1 MTALV
6 FLIFELRA
14 AALSQTVWEISIF
27 ISYRSASLSLLG
39 SSIFLACWCL
49 CCLWSGVCLFACTG
63 LSFLFH
69 PCLCAWNSAEQGKSG
84 GRTKPQDLCQWPGH
98 HSQGTRTIG
107 VFTPS
112 LPQWF
117 CLQSWKNCVFCSY
130 SELKLSHANLFGW
143 EGLADA
149 RHFAEILSHSRST
162 RIYSGMAKSQS
173 FEEALKGWAGR

>member
-1 MTALV
+1 MTVLV
-6 FLIFELRA
+6 FPLFELRTVA
-14 AALSQTVWEISIF
+14 NCMRNLYFHILSQCF
-27 ISYRSASLSLLG
+27 SLSLPG

-112 LPQWF
+112 LLQCFAFKTERIVFSVPTPSWNF
-117 CLQSWKNCVFCSY
+117 LMWTCLG
-130 SELKLSHANLFGW
+130 E
-143 EGLADA
+143 
-149 RHFAEILSHSRST
+149 
-162 RIYSGMAKSQS
+162 
-173 FEEALKGWAGR
+173 KGWQMRGILQRFSATVRAQGYILGWQNHKALRKH